1 MGETIRISPSKRK
14 TFGKRKNICVEK
26 RRL

>member
-1 MGETIRISPSKRK
+1 MGETIRISPSKRR
-14 TFGKRKNICVEK
+14 TFGKRKNIYVEK